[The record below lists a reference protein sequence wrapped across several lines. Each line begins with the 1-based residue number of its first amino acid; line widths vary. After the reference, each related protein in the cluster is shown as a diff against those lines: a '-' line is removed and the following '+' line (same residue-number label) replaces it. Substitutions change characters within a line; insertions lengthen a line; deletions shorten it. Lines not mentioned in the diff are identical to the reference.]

1 VYTTHTHKHT
11 HTHTQGGTDTTV
23 RMVVGLYGEEAP
35 KTVAAFLELAE
46 GVCVC
51 VCVCVCVEGCMEAG
65 FLELLEGVCVCV
77 CVWGDA

>member
-1 VYTTHTHKHT
+1 
-11 HTHTQGGTDTTV
+11 
-23 RMVVGLYGEEAP
+23 MVVGLYGEEAP

-77 CVWGDA
+77 CVYGGMHEGRRRPRLWQPFSSW

>member
-1 VYTTHTHKHT
+1 
-11 HTHTQGGTDTTV
+11 
-23 RMVVGLYGEEAP
+23 MVVGLYGEESP

-51 VCVCVCVEGCMEAG
+51 VCVCVCGGMYGGRIPRAIRG
-65 FLELLEGVCVCV
+65 CVCV